1 MRALAVAGELSR
13 RTGAPLDPV
22 YALDNSPA
30 AALVEQ
36 ATADDLLV
44 VGSRGLRGLRALGS
58 VSEAVAHK
66 AAGSVLIVR

>member
-22 YALDNSPA
+22 HALDNSPA